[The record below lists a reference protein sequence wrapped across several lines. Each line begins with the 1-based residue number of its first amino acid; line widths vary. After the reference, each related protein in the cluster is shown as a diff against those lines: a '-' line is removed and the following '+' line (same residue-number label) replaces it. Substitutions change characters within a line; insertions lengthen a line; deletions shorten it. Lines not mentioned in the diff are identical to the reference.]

1 MMMKTTRTGP
11 LLVAGVFLC
20 TLGLPSLAISGCGEE
35 AQAPAPAASYTT
47 QGRVVMVKT
56 PDSPASSL
64 KIHHEAIPNFVDGQG
79 QVVGMPSHPMDFP
92 RVADTIDVDS
102 LVVGRA
108 VRFTFD
114 VTWDPSPSWIITEL
128 EFLPDETRFAFEQPA
143 AADEAEPD
151 SSGGAR

>member
-1 MMMKTTRTGP
+1 MKKTTRTGP
-11 LLVAGVFLC
+11 LLVAGVFVC
-20 TLGLPSLAISGCGEE
+20 TLSLPLLVLPGCGEE

-92 RVADTIDVDS
+92 RVAETIDADT
-102 LVVGRA
+102 LQVGRA

-128 EFLPDETRFAFEQPA
+128 ELLPDETRFAFEQPA
-143 AADEAEPD
+143 AEPE
-151 SSGGAR
+151 SSGGGG